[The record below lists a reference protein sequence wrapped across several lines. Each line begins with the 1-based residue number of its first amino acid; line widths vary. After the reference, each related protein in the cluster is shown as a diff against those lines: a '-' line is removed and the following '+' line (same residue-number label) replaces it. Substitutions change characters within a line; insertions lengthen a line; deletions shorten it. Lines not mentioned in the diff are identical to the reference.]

1 MSTPVTPR
9 SAEQAREPDRQA
21 PRARK
26 AQMRGRRSIE
36 CEPPATPTRL
46 IVHAGE
52 LHAMIAEAAYLRA
65 ERRAFAPG
73 HELDDWLQA
82 ERDIEQALG
91 LPSKH

>member
-1 MSTPVTPR
+1 
-9 SAEQAREPDRQA
+9 
-21 PRARK
+21 
-26 AQMRGRRSIE
+26 MRGRRSIE
-36 CEPPATPTRL
+36 CEPPLAPTRL

-52 LHAMIAEAAYLRA
+52 LHAIIAKAAYFCA

-91 LPSKH
+91 LRSKH